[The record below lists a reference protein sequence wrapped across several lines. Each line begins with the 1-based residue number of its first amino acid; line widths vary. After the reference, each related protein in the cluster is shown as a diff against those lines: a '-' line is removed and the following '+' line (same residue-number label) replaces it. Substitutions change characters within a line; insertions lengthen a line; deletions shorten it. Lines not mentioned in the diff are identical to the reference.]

1 LGNDDPRVF
10 PRFDLRD
17 LGVLGAGQ
25 DPDFDRAA
33 TLAARALRTP
43 ISTLS
48 VLDFDAGVSR
58 LRAQFGTRV
67 PLSDREVIAIEASLA
82 IKAMSRYD
90 VITIPDVAKD
100 STARAHPFVRAQGIQ
115 SILAAPIMCPAEEVV
130 ALIAVHDRIPR
141 IWTRDEHDAIL
152 GIAHFCTEIILLR
165 AALRTL
171 GMVSRKARGA
181 V

>member
-1 LGNDDPRVF
+1 LGKDDAKAF
-10 PRFDLRD
+10 PTFDLRD
-17 LGVLGAGQ
+17 LGVLSAGP

-33 TLAARALRTP
+33 TIAARALRTP
-43 ISTLS
+43 ISTVS
-48 VLDFDAGVSR
+48 VLDFGAGVSR
-58 LRAQFGTRV
+58 LRAQFGTHV
-67 PLSDREVIAIEASLA
+67 PLSEREVIAIEASLA
-82 IKAMSRYD
+82 VKAMSRYD
-90 VITIPDVAKD
+90 VIAISDVAKD
-100 STARAHPFVRAQGIQ
+100 AAARAHHFVRAHNIQ
-115 SILAAPIMCPAEEVV
+115 SILAAPIMCPAEEVI

-171 GMVSRKARGA
+171 GMMSRKARG